1 MTNERPAYGH
11 GTAERWITSAVAVIL
26 VSLGGWFAREQ
37 SQATKEQAIKFD
49 ELKDR
54 FIRVESKVESVHLA
68 LVDIPNIKMELVR
81 MDLRLQQLE
90 ANKRASERREGER

>member
-1 MTNERPAYGH
+1 M
-11 GTAERWITSAVAVIL
+11 

-37 SQATKEQAIKFD
+37 SQAIKEQAIKFD

-90 ANKRASERREGER
+90 ANKRANERRESER